1 MSEALTGL
9 KRSCMCANVSEAMIG
24 QEVTVMG
31 WVQRRRDLGQLIF
44 IALRDKTGLVQ
55 IAIDENTAEKE
66 LFAKAETVRSE
77 YVLAVRGEVAARTE
91 GNINPNMKT
100 GKIEIIAKELRIL
113 SDSETTPFQIEDNI
127 TVKDDLRLK
136 YRYLDLRRPSQLNN
150 LVLRHKVVQVMRN
163 FLDQENFLE
172 IETPILGK
180 STPEGARD
188 YLVPSRVHPGNFYGL
203 PQSPQLYKQLLMV
216 SGMDRYYQIAK
227 CFRDEDLRADRQ
239 PEFTQVDMELSFVDI
254 EDIMDINERMMQKVF
269 KDLMNVDIQL
279 PLPRMTYAE
288 AMERFGSDKPD
299 VRFGMELKN
308 ISDVVAG
315 TEFVV
320 FKSALENG
328 GSVRAINA
336 KGCGSFPRK
345 KIDSLVEFVKTY
357 RAKGLAWIVVN
368 EDGTLKSQIAK
379 FFTPEKLQEIVDAM
393 EGQPGDLIL
402 ICADQDKVVFD
413 SLGALRLELSRMLEL
428 TRPDDF
434 AFLWITEFP
443 MLEWDEEENRY
454 VAVHH
459 PFTAPMDEGWWDIFS
474 RALLYGAIAIGVP
487 YIISGM
493 YFTIIDKNNTIRV
506 MNYENVV
513 TDEADAPKTTG
524 AKKKIT
530 LFDNSGTLK
539 LSLSPENLYYIE
551 SDDNYIKVW
560 YTDTKGELKQYML
573 RCRLKTVEES
583 FKGSGLVRC
592 NRKYIVNIKKVA
604 MLRKESE
611 GYVLD
616 LGNEAIP
623 PLPVT
628 KTYTDTVLSHFT
640 DESPLLE
647 VLED

>member
-1 MSEALTGL
+1 MGEALTGL
-9 KRSCMCANVSEAMIG
+9 KRSCMCCDVNESMIG

-55 IAIDENTAEKE
+55 IAIDGNTAEKD

-77 YVLAVRGEVAARTE
+77 YVLAVKGLVTAREE

-113 SDSETTPFQIEDNI
+113 SESETTPFQIEDNI

-136 YRYLDLRRPSQLNN
+136 YRYLDLRRPSQLKN

-163 FLDQENFLE
+163 FLDKEGFLE
-172 IETPILGK
+172 IETPVLGK

-216 SGMDRYYQIAK
+216 SGMDRYYQVAK

-239 PEFTQVDMELSFVDI
+239 PEFTQVDMELSFVEI

-269 KDLMNVDIQL
+269 KDLMNVDIKL

-315 TEFVV
+315 TDFVV

-357 RAKGLAWIVVN
+357 KAKGLAWIVVN
-368 EDGTLKSQIAK
+368 ADGTIKSQIAK
-379 FFTPEKLQEIVDAM
+379 FFIPEKMQEIVDAM
-393 EGQPGDLIL
+393 DGQPGDLIL
-402 ICADQDKVVFD
+402 ICADKDKVVFD
-413 SLGALRLELSRMLEL
+413 SLGALRVELSKMLEL
-428 TRPDDF
+428 TKPDDF

-459 PFTAPMDEGWWDIFS
+459 PFTAPMDEDLDLIDTNPGAVRAKAYDIVLNGYELGGGSIRIHRRDIQKKMFELLGFS
-474 RALLYGAIAIGVP
+474 DEDAQERFGFLLDAFKYGVPPHGGLAFGLDRIIMLMSNAPSIRDVIAFPKVKDASCPMTDAPGVVDEKQLDELGIAIKE
-487 YIISGM
+487 
-493 YFTIIDKNNTIRV
+493 T
-506 MNYENVV
+506 E
-513 TDEADAPKTTG
+513 EAT
-524 AKKKIT
+524 
-530 LFDNSGTLK
+530 
-539 LSLSPENLYYIE
+539 
-551 SDDNYIKVW
+551 
-560 YTDTKGELKQYML
+560 
-573 RCRLKTVEES
+573 EE
-583 FKGSGLVRC
+583 
-592 NRKYIVNIKKVA
+592 
-604 MLRKESE
+604 
-611 GYVLD
+611 
-616 LGNEAIP
+616 
-623 PLPVT
+623 
-628 KTYTDTVLSHFT
+628 
-640 DESPLLE
+640 
-647 VLED
+647 

>member
-9 KRSCMCANVSEAMIG
+9 KRTCMCADVSEAMIG

-44 IALRDKTGLVQ
+44 IALRDRTGLVQ
-55 IAIDENTAEKE
+55 IAIDENATEKE
-66 LFAKAETVRSE
+66 LFAKAETIRSE
-77 YVLAVRGEVAARTE
+77 YVLAVRGEVTARTE

-113 SDSETTPFQIEDNI
+113 SDSETTPFQIEDSV

-150 LVLRHKVVQVMRN
+150 LVLRHKVAQVMRN

-239 PEFTQVDMELSFVDI
+239 PEFTQVDMELSFVEI
-254 EDIMDINERMMQKVF
+254 EDVMDINERMMQKVF

-279 PLPRMTYAE
+279 PLPRMTYKE

-315 TEFVV
+315 TDFVV
-320 FKSALENG
+320 FKSALEAG

-336 KGCGSFPRK
+336 TGCGSFPRK

-357 RAKGLAWIVVN
+357 RAKGLAWIAIN
-368 EDGTLKSQIAK
+368 EDGSLKTQIAK

-393 EGQPGDLIL
+393 EGKPGDLIL

-443 MLEWDEEENRY
+443 MLEWDEEAGRY

-459 PFTAPMDEGWWDIFS
+459 PFTAPMDEDIDLIETNPGAV
-474 RALLYGAIAIGVP
+474 RAKAYDIVLNGYELGGGSIRIHRREIQQKMFELLGFTQEDAQERFGFLLDAFKYGVPPHGGLAFGLDRIIMLMSGATSIRDVIAFPKVKDASCPMTAAPGLVEEKQLDELGIAI
-487 YIISGM
+487 
-493 YFTIIDKNNTIRV
+493 K
-506 MNYENVV
+506 VV
-513 TDEADAPKTTG
+513 ETE
-524 AKKKIT
+524 
-530 LFDNSGTLK
+530 
-539 LSLSPENLYYIE
+539 EE
-551 SDDNYIKVW
+551 
-560 YTDTKGELKQYML
+560 
-573 RCRLKTVEES
+573 TVEE
-583 FKGSGLVRC
+583 
-592 NRKYIVNIKKVA
+592 
-604 MLRKESE
+604 
-611 GYVLD
+611 
-616 LGNEAIP
+616 
-623 PLPVT
+623 
-628 KTYTDTVLSHFT
+628 
-640 DESPLLE
+640 
-647 VLED
+647 

>member
-9 KRSCMCANVSEAMIG
+9 KRTCMCANVSEAMIG

-44 IALRDKTGLVQ
+44 IALRDRTGLVQ
-55 IAIDENTAEKE
+55 IAIDENATEKE
-66 LFAKAETVRSE
+66 LFAKAETIRSE
-77 YVLAVRGEVAARTE
+77 YVLAVRGMVAARTE

-113 SDSETTPFQIEDNI
+113 SDSETTPFQIEDSV

-150 LVLRHKVVQVMRN
+150 LVLRHKVAQVMRN

-239 PEFTQVDMELSFVDI
+239 PEFTQVDMELSFVEI
-254 EDIMDINERMMQKVF
+254 EDVMDINERMMQKVF

-279 PLPRMTYAE
+279 PLPRMTYKE

-315 TEFVV
+315 TDFVV
-320 FKSALENG
+320 FKSALEAG

-336 KGCGSFPRK
+336 TGCGSFPRK

-357 RAKGLAWIVVN
+357 RAKGLAWIAIN
-368 EDGTLKSQIAK
+368 EDGSLKTQIAK

-393 EGQPGDLIL
+393 EGKPGDLIL

-443 MLEWDEEENRY
+443 MLEWDEEAGRY

-459 PFTAPMDEGWWDIFS
+459 PFTAPMDEDIDLIETNPGAV
-474 RALLYGAIAIGVP
+474 RAKAYDIVLNGYELGGGSIRIHRREIQQKMFELLGFTQEDAQERFGFLLDAFKYGVPPHGGLAFGLDRIIMLMSGATSIRDVIAFPKVKDASCPMTAAPGLVEEKQLDELGIAI
-487 YIISGM
+487 
-493 YFTIIDKNNTIRV
+493 K
-506 MNYENVV
+506 VV
-513 TDEADAPKTTG
+513 ETE
-524 AKKKIT
+524 
-530 LFDNSGTLK
+530 
-539 LSLSPENLYYIE
+539 EE
-551 SDDNYIKVW
+551 
-560 YTDTKGELKQYML
+560 
-573 RCRLKTVEES
+573 TVEE
-583 FKGSGLVRC
+583 
-592 NRKYIVNIKKVA
+592 
-604 MLRKESE
+604 
-611 GYVLD
+611 
-616 LGNEAIP
+616 
-623 PLPVT
+623 
-628 KTYTDTVLSHFT
+628 
-640 DESPLLE
+640 
-647 VLED
+647 

>member
-9 KRSCMCANVSEAMIG
+9 KRTCMCADVSEAMIG

-44 IALRDKTGLVQ
+44 IALRDRTGLVQ
-55 IAIDENTAEKE
+55 IAIDENATEKE
-66 LFAKAETVRSE
+66 LFAKAETIRSE
-77 YVLAVRGEVAARTE
+77 YVLAVRGMVAARTE

-113 SDSETTPFQIEDNI
+113 SDSETTPFQIEDSV

-150 LVLRHKVVQVMRN
+150 LVLRHKVAQVMRN

-239 PEFTQVDMELSFVDI
+239 PEFTQVDMELSFVEI
-254 EDIMDINERMMQKVF
+254 EDVMDINERMMQKVF

-279 PLPRMTYAE
+279 PLPRMTYKE

-315 TEFVV
+315 TDFVV
-320 FKSALENG
+320 FKSALEAG

-336 KGCGSFPRK
+336 TGCGSFPRK

-357 RAKGLAWIVVN
+357 RAKGLAWIAIN
-368 EDGTLKSQIAK
+368 EDGSLKTQIAK

-393 EGQPGDLIL
+393 EGKPGDLIL

-428 TRPDDF
+428 TKADDF

-443 MLEWDEEENRY
+443 MLEWDEEAGRY

-459 PFTAPMDEGWWDIFS
+459 PFTAPMDEDIDLIETNPGAV
-474 RALLYGAIAIGVP
+474 RAKAYDIVLNGYELGGGSIRIHRREIQQKMFELLGFTQEDAQERFGFLLDAFKYGVPPHGGLAFGLDRIIMLMSGATSIRDVIAFPKVKDASCPMTAAPGLVEEKQLDELGIAI
-487 YIISGM
+487 
-493 YFTIIDKNNTIRV
+493 K
-506 MNYENVV
+506 VV
-513 TDEADAPKTTG
+513 ETEEAT
-524 AKKKIT
+524 
-530 LFDNSGTLK
+530 
-539 LSLSPENLYYIE
+539 
-551 SDDNYIKVW
+551 
-560 YTDTKGELKQYML
+560 
-573 RCRLKTVEES
+573 EE
-583 FKGSGLVRC
+583 
-592 NRKYIVNIKKVA
+592 
-604 MLRKESE
+604 
-611 GYVLD
+611 
-616 LGNEAIP
+616 
-623 PLPVT
+623 
-628 KTYTDTVLSHFT
+628 
-640 DESPLLE
+640 
-647 VLED
+647 